1 MNVKELTELL
11 NAKIEIKPEPIKQ
24 PLTANELNDTLDTF
38 ATKLNDT
45 FKQLGSQKQEPVT
58 GETQQGEP
66 TNDKQ

>member
-11 NAKIEIKPEPIKQ
+11 NANIEIKPEPMKQ
-24 PLTANELNDTLDTF
+24 PLTANELNDTLDNF

-45 FKQLGSQKQEPVT
+45 FKQLGSQKQEQVT
-58 GETQQGEP
+58 DETKQGET

>member
-45 FKQLGSQKQEPVT
+45 FKQLATQKQEQVND
-58 GETQQGEP
+58 ETKQGEP

>member
-11 NAKIEIKPEPIKQ
+11 NAKIEIKPEPVKQ

-45 FKQLGSQKQEPVT
+45 FKQLGSQKQEKVT
-58 GETQQGEP
+58 ETQQGET

>member
-11 NAKIEIKPEPIKQ
+11 NAKIEIKPEPMKQ

-45 FKQLGSQKQEPVT
+45 FKQLGSQKQEQVT
-58 GETQQGEP
+58 EPQQGET

>member
-11 NAKIEIKPEPIKQ
+11 NAKIEIKPEPMKQ

-45 FKQLGSQKQEPVT
+45 FKQLGSQKQEQVT
-58 GETQQGEP
+58 ETQQGET

>member
-11 NAKIEIKPEPIKQ
+11 NAKIEIKPEPMKQ

-45 FKQLGSQKQEPVT
+45 FKQLGSQKQEQVIDEIKQ
-58 GETQQGEP
+58 GET

>member
-11 NAKIEIKPEPIKQ
+11 NAKIEIKPEPMKQ

-58 GETQQGEP
+58 EEKGET

>member
-11 NAKIEIKPEPIKQ
+11 NAKIEIKPEPMKQ

-45 FKQLGSQKQEPVT
+45 FKQLGSQKQEQVT
-58 GETQQGEP
+58 ETKQGEI

>member
-11 NAKIEIKPEPIKQ
+11 NAKIEIKSEPMKQ

-45 FKQLGSQKQEPVT
+45 FKQLGSQKQEPIN
-58 GETQQGEP
+58 ETQQGE

>member
-11 NAKIEIKPEPIKQ
+11 NAKIEIKPEPMKQ

-45 FKQLGSQKQEPVT
+45 FKQLGSQKQEPIT
-58 GETQQGEP
+58 ETKEGET

>member
-45 FKQLGSQKQEPVT
+45 FKQLGTQKQEPIT
-58 GETQQGEP
+58 ETQQGEI

>member
-11 NAKIEIKPEPIKQ
+11 NAKIEIKPEPMKQ

-45 FKQLGSQKQEPVT
+45 FKQLGSQKQEPINEQEK
-58 GETQQGEP
+58 GET
-66 TNDKQ
+66 TNDK

>member
-45 FKQLGSQKQEPVT
+45 FKQLGSQKQEQVID
-58 GETQQGEP
+58 ETQQGEI